1 MPRQNRDR
9 TNTNCMAKRI
19 KCVGMHIKQLKL
31 RSNMTKAKKEHNGHN
46 ALIRVLIASV
56 FLSLRVLVF
65 VLRTSY
71 AFVGIKIP
79 D

>member
-1 MPRQNRDR
+1 
-9 TNTNCMAKRI
+9 
-19 KCVGMHIKQLKL
+19 
-31 RSNMTKAKKEHNGHN
+31 MTKAKKEHNGHN